1 MPSCY
6 RFTHFATAMTDHLC
20 PLCRS
25 HDSKLV
31 EVIDAMAISR
41 IYAVKLAV
49 GVRFTVPLL
58 EYRRCHVCGLQYF
71 DPPEPGDAELYE
83 QLQRFD
89 WYYMEDKW
97 EYGYA
102 ARHITREGNVLEV
115 GAGRAAFARHVGSDR
130 YLGLEFND
138 RAIEKARSDGIR
150 LIKQLVEEHAKAG
163 SLYDV
168 VVAFQVLE
176 HVPDPDSFIRGCVAC
191 LKPGGKLILS
201 VPAHDGFA
209 EKAVNHVLDMP
220 PHHVSHWSKA
230 VMAYLSERYGLD
242 VLDIAHEPV
251 AAYHVNWAKKVKVED
266 FLRRRLGL
274 SPKLLDV
281 TWPAR
286 LIGLVSLV
294 LARLLPLPVRKDL
307 GHTITAV
314 YRKR

>member
-1 MPSCY
+1 M
-6 RFTHFATAMTDHLC
+6 AMTDHLC
-20 PLCRS
+20 PLCKSR
-25 HDSKLV
+25 DPELV
-31 EVIDAMAISR
+31 EVVEAAAISR
-41 IYAVKLAV
+41 VYAAKL
-49 GVRFTVPLL
+49 GVEARFAVPLL
-58 EYRRCHVCGLQYF
+58 EYLRCRVCGLQYF
-71 DPPEPGDAELYE
+71 DPSEPGDAELYE

-89 WYYMEDKW
+89 WYYMADKW

-102 ARHITREGNVLEV
+102 ASHIAAKDSLLEV
-115 GAGRAAFARHVGSDR
+115 GAGRAAFAKHVGSDR

-150 LIKQLVEEHAKAG
+150 LIKQFVEEHGRAG

-168 VVAFQVLE
+168 VVSFQVLE

-191 LKPGGKLILS
+191 LKSDGKLILS

-230 VMAYLSERYGLD
+230 VMAYLAERYGLD
-242 VLDIAHEPV
+242 VIEIAHEPV
-251 AAYHVNWAKKVKVED
+251 AAYHVNWAKKIKVED
-266 FLRRRLGL
+266 FLRSRLGL
-274 SPKLLDV
+274 PRKLLDV

-286 LIGLVSLV
+286 LVGLISLV
-294 LARLLPLPVRKDL
+294 LARLLPIPVRKDL

>member
-1 MPSCY
+1 MPSCS
-6 RFTHFATAMTDHLC
+6 RFATSVTAMADHLC
-20 PLCRS
+20 PLCKS
-25 HDSKLV
+25 HDSELV
-31 EVIDAMAISR
+31 EVIEAAAISR
-41 IYAVKLAV
+41 VYAAKLGV
-49 GVRFTVPLL
+49 GVCFTAPLL
-58 EYRRCHVCGLQYF
+58 EYWRCHVCELQYF
-71 DPPEPGDAELYE
+71 DPSEPGNAELYE

-102 ARHITREGNVLEV
+102 TRHIARSDTVLEV
-115 GAGRAAFARHVGSDR
+115 GAGRAAFAKHVGSDR

-150 LIKQLVEEHAKAG
+150 LIKQFVEEHAKAG

-230 VMAYLSERYGLD
+230 VMAYLSERYGLE
-242 VLDIAHEPV
+242 VLDIAYEPV

-294 LARLLPLPVRKDL
+294 LARLLPIPVRKDL
-307 GHTITAV
+307 GHTITAL

>member
-1 MPSCY
+1 
-6 RFTHFATAMTDHLC
+6 MTDHLC
-20 PLCRS
+20 PLCKS
-25 HDSKLV
+25 NDSELV
-31 EVIDAMAISR
+31 EVIEAATISR
-41 IYAVKLAV
+41 LYAAKLGV
-49 GVRFTVPLL
+49 GVCFAAPLL
-58 EYRRCHVCGLQYF
+58 KYYRCHVCGLRYF
-71 DPPEPGDAELYE
+71 DPAEPGDAGLYE

-97 EYGYA
+97 EYSYA
-102 ARHITREGNVLEV
+102 ARHMAREDRVLEV
-115 GAGRAAFARHVGSDR
+115 GAGRAAFAKHVGIDR
-130 YLGLEFND
+130 YFGLEFND

-150 LIKQLVEEHAKAG
+150 LINQFVEEHAKTG
-163 SLYDV
+163 NCYDV
-168 VVAFQVLE
+168 VVSFQVLE

-220 PHHVSHWSKA
+220 PHHVSHWNQA
-230 VMAYLSERYGLD
+230 VMTYLSEQYGLD

-266 FLRRRLGL
+266 FLRRRLGM
-274 SPKLLDV
+274 SPKLLDM

-294 LARLLPLPVRKDL
+294 LARLLPLPVRNDS

-314 YRKR
+314 YRKL